1 MKNKKIAVASG
12 KGGVGKS
19 MLSSALCCRLAQ
31 HGKLIAAD
39 CDVDAPDLGIWL
51 GLDKIDL
58 NIPISASSKAFVDL
72 EKCKGC
78 GKCEEVCNFNAIR
91 RGADGKPEI
100 IPYLCEAC
108 GACEEFCPEGA
119 IKLRP
124 VNNGRM
130 GWTTTRFGFDL
141 LTGQLLPGETCSG
154 KIIAE
159 MKKQLD
165 ENHDYDYLLLD
176 SAAGVGCPTVS
187 AITGV
192 DFVVM
197 ITEPTPSG
205 FSDLKRLDEII
216 GHFGIGSCVIINK
229 WDLNKELSKEIEDWA
244 GGRMAG
250 KISFDRGVF
259 KALASMTPI
268 LESDAKAARELEG
281 ILSVIEG
288 LI

>member
-1 MKNKKIAVASG
+1 MKKMKIAVASG

-19 MLSSALCCRLAQ
+19 MISSALCHRLAQ
-31 HGKLIAAD
+31 RGKLIAAD

-51 GLDKIDL
+51 GVDEINLD
-58 NIPISASSKAFVDL
+58 IPISTSSKAFVDL
-72 EKCKGC
+72 EKCSGC
-78 GKCEEVCNFNAIR
+78 GKCEEVCNFNAILR
-91 RGADGKPEI
+91 DEYGKPKI

-108 GACEEFCPEGA
+108 GACEEFCPTRA
-119 IKLRP
+119 IELRP

-130 GWTTTRFGFDL
+130 GWTKTRFGFDL

-165 ENHDYDYLLLD
+165 EEQDYDCLLLD

-197 ITEPTPSG
+197 VTEPTPSG
-205 FSDLKRLDEII
+205 FSDLKRLDEIV
-216 GHFGIGSCVIINK
+216 GHFGLGSCVVINK
-229 WDLNKELSKEIEDWA
+229 WDLNEKISNEIEKWA
-244 GGRMAG
+244 GARLAG

-259 KALASMTPI
+259 KALASMIPI
-268 LESDAKAARELEG
+268 FESDTLAARELDG
-281 ILSVIEG
+281 ILDRIEEVI
-288 LI
+288 